1 MIKTQ
6 SELASVKQFDCQNC
20 GNGLHVHN
28 SRAQYI
34 SCQYCGSV
42 LDAASETHQIL
53 QKLDKPTK
61 HKPMSFIEL
70 GQIANF
76 YGRNYQV
83 IARSRWRSKYN
94 EYWSEEGESG
104 YSREVWIYDE
114 WLLIDERKT
123 YFYLIE
129 DKEGY
134 YISEEIIPQ
143 HPTLLPNNL
152 RMKFFDD
159 QPNSIVR
166 EYGDSELIYFEGE
179 SNYRI
184 AKNEQKRFAMF
195 KHRGI
200 NFESEWRMHPEHK
213 EQIKEIEFFKE
224 TPISRR
230 KLLESFQQNQAIED
244 LYKREGQWRFV
255 AIMGSIVSFLALFFM
270 FVSIGE
276 DGDQIFYQSLDTQQL
291 AEDTGFE
298 SQPIEISE
306 AGIFKLEL
314 NASQITPQSEFFIFA
329 YILDKDRQAI
339 NQIQETFYYYSGT
352 DSDGSW
358 TESRT
363 NTDKIFKLKEP
374 GTYYLQLYKN
384 RESVFSNTLEVKMN
398 KGIILTRYFV
408 LLFIAFLIFT
418 IYAFGKSRGGF

>member
-28 SRAQYI
+28 PRAKYI

-42 LDAASETHQIL
+42 LDAQSETHQL
-53 QKLDKPTK
+53 LKKLDKPSK

-76 YGRNYQV
+76 NGRDYQV

-114 WLLIDERKT
+114 WLLIDDRKT
-123 YFYLIE
+123 YFYLVE

-134 YISEEIIPQ
+134 YINEEIIPQ
-143 HPTLLPNNL
+143 HPVLRPNNL
-152 RMKFFDD
+152 RMRFFDD

-166 EYGDSELIYFEGE
+166 EYGDSELVHFEGE

-184 AKNEQKRFAMF
+184 AKNEIKRFSMF
-195 KHRGI
+195 KLRGI
-200 NFESEWRMHPEHK
+200 NYESEWRMDPDNKGE
-213 EQIKEIEFFKE
+213 IKEIEFFKE

-230 KLLESFQQNQAIED
+230 KVMEAFQQNEAIES
-244 LYKREGQWRFV
+244 LYKKEAQWRYV
-255 AIMGSIVSFLALFFM
+255 AIVAFVSALLAFFFM
-270 FVSIGE
+270 LVSIGN
-276 DGDQIFYQSLDTQQL
+276 DGDQIFEQTFNTQEL
-291 AEDTGFE
+291 AEDKGTE
-298 SQPIEISE
+298 SLPIEIKSP
-306 AGIFKLEL
+306 GIFKLAIE
-314 NASQITPQSEFFIFA
+314 ATSITPQTEVFLFA
-329 YILDKDRQAI
+329 YILDEEKQAI

-358 TESRT
+358 TESR
-363 NTDKIFKLKEP
+363 NSTDKIFKLSQA

-384 RESVFSNTLEVKMN
+384 RENTFSNTIKISMSE
-398 KGIILTRYFV
+398 GIMLTRYFV
-408 LLFIAFLIFT
+408 ILFVGLLIFS
-418 IYAFGKSRGGF
+418 IIAFGKSRGGF